1 MMRRPLN
8 QLPAGTRFRLH
19 DRVLDMTGT
28 LLMVNDSRAR
38 VRIDQPQQLV
48 EFTGPDGAT
57 RTFRASRNHETSW
70 APTVVVEALS
80 FAPLHERD
88 TTMAATKKT
97 SKKAPAKQAPKAT
110 MTKPAGE
117 RPAKARKERA
127 PKADGK
133 LSQLDAA
140 VKVLEEA
147 KEPMTTK
154 AMIEAM
160 ATRGYWTS
168 PGGAT
173 PWATLYSALIREI
186 ANRGAES
193 RFTKVDRGQ
202 FTLNAKTAPAA
213 KPAAKADTK
222 AKPGAKTA
230 GKKTTK
236 KAAAKPADGT
246 PGPKAVSDLF
256 KI

>member
-1 MMRRPLN
+1 MRRPLN
-8 QLPAGTRFRLH
+8 QLPPGTRFRQP
-19 DRVLDMTGT
+19 DLDITGT
-28 LLMVNDSRAR
+28 LLMVNECRAR

-48 EFTGPDGAT
+48 EFTGPDGST

-80 FAPLHERD
+80 FEPLIERD
-88 TTMAATKKT
+88 TTMPTKKT
-97 SKKAPAKQAPKAT
+97 NSKTAKKAPAKNASSKAATKAT
-110 MTKPAGE
+110 RATKT
-117 RPAKARKERA
+117 
-127 PKADGK
+127 DGK

-160 ATRGYWTS
+160 ATKGYWTS

-173 PWATLYSALIREI
+173 PAQTLYSAILRELQKK
-186 ANRGAES
+186 GAEA

-202 FTLNAKTAPAA
+202 FTLKQ
-213 KPAAKADTK
+213 
-222 AKPGAKTA
+222 
-230 GKKTTK
+230 
-236 KAAAKPADGT
+236 
-246 PGPKAVSDLF
+246 
-256 KI
+256 

>member
-1 MMRRPLN
+1 MP
-8 QLPAGTRFRLH
+8 
-19 DRVLDMTGT
+19 
-28 LLMVNDSRAR
+28 AR

-48 EFTGPDGAT
+48 EFTGPDGST

-80 FAPLHERD
+80 FEPLIERD
-88 TTMAATKKT
+88 TTMPTKKT
-97 SKKAPAKQAPKAT
+97 NSKTAKKAPAKNASSKAATKAT
-110 MTKPAGE
+110 RATKT
-117 RPAKARKERA
+117 
-127 PKADGK
+127 DGK

-160 ATRGYWTS
+160 ATKGYWTS

-173 PWATLYSALIREI
+173 PAQTLYSAILRELQKK
-186 ANRGAES
+186 GAEA

-202 FTLNAKTAPAA
+202 FTLKQ
-213 KPAAKADTK
+213 
-222 AKPGAKTA
+222 
-230 GKKTTK
+230 
-236 KAAAKPADGT
+236 
-246 PGPKAVSDLF
+246 
-256 KI
+256 